1 MKYAGLVAVSS
12 PPDATTDAPSTTPVI
27 TLGVDSP
34 VTIVAPTAPKPKR
47 APGIP
52 LANLSIEEINA
63 RKREQNRAA
72 AQRYREKK
80 RNCKETGKEEEE
92 RLEKRNS
99 FLRAE
104 AVRLQEEI
112 DELRKAI
119 LGGVAVR

>member
-1 MKYAGLVAVSS
+1 MFGRAHSMWIRYDK
-12 PPDATTDAPSTTPVI
+12 PS
-27 TLGVDSP
+27 
-34 VTIVAPTAPKPKR
+34 APKPKR

-52 LANLSIEEINA
+52 LANMSIEEINA

-80 RNCKETGKEEEE
+80 RNCKETEKEERIMLEEE

-104 AVRLQEEI
+104 AVRLQDEI